1 MALENIL
8 GIADSAELERVQEQI
23 SKKKAVWL
31 FEIRGI

>member
-23 SKKKAVWL
+23 SLQIKSQ
-31 FEIRGI
+31 G